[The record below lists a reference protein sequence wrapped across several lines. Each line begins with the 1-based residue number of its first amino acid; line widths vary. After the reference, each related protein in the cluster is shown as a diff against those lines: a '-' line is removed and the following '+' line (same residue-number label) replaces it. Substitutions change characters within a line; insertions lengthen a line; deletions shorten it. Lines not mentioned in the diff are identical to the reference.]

1 MTALRALI
9 RQLVRSRE
17 GVVAIEAGLV
27 IPLLALLSLGA
38 FQVSGIVARQSEIQ
52 TAAAEAAAIA
62 LATDPDT
69 AEEQATLKAI
79 MMTSTGLPADK
90 VSVTESFRC
99 DSDPVSVPSIAQCNQ
114 GDKVS
119 SYLTITIQDTYEPIW
134 TQFGVGSPM
143 QFNVSRRVM
152 YKQATKP

>member
-1 MTALRALI
+1 MTIARACPRRLI
-9 RQLVRSRE
+9 ADCT
-17 GVVAIEAGLV
+17 GAIAIEVALV
-27 IPLLALLSLGA
+27 IPLLALISLGA

-52 TAAAEAAAIA
+52 TAVGEAAAIA

-69 AEEQATLKAI
+69 QEERATIKAI
-79 MMTSTGLPADK
+79 MMTSTGLPGEK
-90 VSVTESFRC
+90 ISVTESFRC
-99 DSDPVSVPSIAQCNQ
+99 GAEPAYVQSFGECSQ

-119 SYLTITIQDTYEPIW
+119 SFVTVSIRDTYVPIW

-143 QFNVSRRVM
+143 EFNVSRRVM